1 MKYITKKVSFGLR
14 GKLKKKKKVL
24 RVNVMMQIELET
36 LSIRPYIIKRP
47 KRKLSMEPMDKIE
60 VILMA

>member
-1 MKYITKKVSFGLR
+1 
-14 GKLKKKKKVL
+14 
-24 RVNVMMQIELET
+24 MMQIELET

-60 VILMA
+60 VILMAWK